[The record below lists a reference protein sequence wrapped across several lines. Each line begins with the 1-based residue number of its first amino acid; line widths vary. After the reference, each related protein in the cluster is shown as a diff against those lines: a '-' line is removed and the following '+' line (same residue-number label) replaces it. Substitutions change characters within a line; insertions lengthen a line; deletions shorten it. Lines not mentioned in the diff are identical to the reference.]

1 MIARMLLDSLILA
14 AGMMAAAMQAPA
26 TLPPPASL
34 PAPDAAPAVETFG
47 ESVRG
52 RPIRVR
58 RVGDADAPVSV
69 LVVGCVHG
77 DETAGRPVISALRD
91 ADPPP
96 GVALWL
102 VRDANPDGCRDHTR
116 QNANGVDLNR
126 NFPYRWKPLPEG
138 TYHSGPRPLSE
149 PESEAML
156 ELMLRE
162 RPVVSVWYH
171 QHAEL
176 VDAYGDESIA
186 RRYARWVGLP
196 YQFFYAAPGSITRWQ
211 AHELPGSTGI
221 VVELAAGELSPD
233 DVRRH
238 ADAVLALAEEVR

>member
-1 MIARMLLDSLILA
+1 MLLESLILA
-14 AGMMAAAMQAPA
+14 AGMMAAPFQALPEAPA
-26 TLPPPASL
+26 APRPAAR
-34 PAPDAAPAVETFG
+34 PEPPAVETIG

-58 RVGDADAPVSV
+58 RVGDPGAATAV

-77 DETAGRPVISALRD
+77 DETAGRAVVSQLRD
-91 ADPPP
+91 ARPPA

-102 VRDANPDGCRDHTR
+102 VRDANPDGCAAGTR

-126 NFPYRWKPLPEG
+126 NFPHRWKPLPEG

-176 VDAYGDESIA
+176 VDAYGDEAIA
-186 RRYARWVGLP
+186 RRYAGRVGLP
-196 YQFFYAAPGSITRWQ
+196 YEFFYAAPGSITRWQ
-211 AHELPGSTGI
+211 AHELAGSTGI
-221 VVELAAGELSPD
+221 VVELAAGELSD
-233 DVRRH
+233 AGARRH
-238 ADAVLALAEEVR
+238 ADAVLALAREVR